1 MECYYYG
8 FMATLKLNFIN
19 SESNLSELASMMKLL
34 YERINTADGGVTQH
48 STVLY
53 ITESVG
59 ERKLLYSPV
68 SSPGQAQ
75 HGSLCLCLCDSLLHP
90 CHNQL
95 GMVFRTSL
103 PYQHLTLSLSPER
116 LLKSDTDREDYLWK
130 RKRFLG
136 WHLSRS
142 LHFLGLNKKYI
153 TDLQK
158 SHLKFNVQQD
168 DEVDIHIRFLIS
180 DTDTHTRNVYQC
192 C

>member
-1 MECYYYG
+1 
-8 FMATLKLNFIN
+8 MATLKLNFIN

-75 HGSLCLCLCDSLLHP
+75 HGSLCLCDSLLHP

-95 GMVFRTSL
+95 GMVFTRTSL
-103 PYQHLTLSLSPER
+103 PYQHLTLSLSPEH
-116 LLKSDTDREDYLWK
+116 LLKSDTDRAAGQTNYGDE
-130 RKRFLG
+130 
-136 WHLSRS
+136 
-142 LHFLGLNKKYI
+142 
-153 TDLQK
+153 
-158 SHLKFNVQQD
+158 NVAWLTFEEVFAFSWSQQ
-168 DEVDIHIRFLIS
+168 EI
-180 DTDTHTRNVYQC
+180 
-192 C
+192 